1 MKYFQQFNNIIYDN
15 YTIKDILRKVVI
27 DDVVQLGGTAFLP
40 YTIIDGDKPWHIA
53 ENYYGNADRVWLVY
67 LSNNIIDPYYDWY
80 MSQLE
85 FEEYLKTKYGSIATA
100 QDTLKHYKD
109 SEGNIYSKD
118 SYLYSSDPD
127 KSSWTP
133 IYEYAY
139 EEELNDSKRNIILL
153 DRRYA
158 KQAEKNLKAIMDD
171 V

>member
-1 MKYFQQFNNIIYDN
+1 MCI
-15 YTIKDILRKVVI
+15 R
-27 DDVVQLGGTAFLP
+27 
-40 YTIIDGDKPWHIA
+40 
-53 ENYYGNADRVWLVY
+53 DR
-67 LSNNIIDPYYDWY
+67 
-80 MSQLE
+80 
-85 FEEYLKTKYGSIATA
+85 
-100 QDTLKHYKD
+100 HYKD

>member
-1 MKYFQQFNNIIYDN
+1 
-15 YTIKDILRKVVI
+15 
-27 DDVVQLGGTAFLP
+27 
-40 YTIIDGDKPWHIA
+40 
-53 ENYYGNADRVWLVY
+53 
-67 LSNNIIDPYYDWY
+67 

-85 FEEYLKTKYGSIATA
+85 FEEYLKTKYGSIETA

-118 SYLYSSDPD
+118 SYLYSSDPG